1 MNLSLPFVGREKEMS
16 RLRQLHGQGRLVLLL
31 GAEGLGKSALVEQLR
46 ESLGLHVC
54 PASVHLSEICDALEH
69 SLGLEAGDFDLVK
82 RKNRL
87 LNLLKEA
94 KRAVVVFD
102 NASWTTPKLGSFI
115 ESVTL
120 RVPVWLCVRS
130 EHPWEVG
137 RIWPLL
143 VRFEHV
149 ELKPFH
155 PRETQELVASAVG
168 KKVVP
173 EKTLEITGWL
183 HHRSAGCPKILCE
196 LLREIARGHYDLGNP
211 HGLRLLDLDRHIHE
225 MFPVTPFDERQRTI
239 AIERTAASPCIR
251 NSSRRCA

>member
-1 MNLSLPFVGREKEMS
+1 MNLSLPFIGREKEMS

-31 GAEGLGKSALVEQLR
+31 GAKGMGKSALVEQLR
-46 ESLGLHVC
+46 EPLHLRVC
-54 PASVHLSEICDALEH
+54 PGSEHLSEICDSLEH

-87 LNLLKEA
+87 LKLLKEM

-115 ESVTL
+115 ESVSL
-120 RVPVWLCVRS
+120 CVPVWLCVRS
-130 EHPWEVG
+130 EHPWDVG

-149 ELKPFH
+149 ELKPFR
-155 PRETQELVASAVG
+155 PKETQKLVASAVRQ
-168 KKVVP
+168 KVVP
-173 EKTLEITGWL
+173 ENTLEITGWL
-183 HHRSAGCPKILCE
+183 HHRSAGSPKILCD
-196 LLREIARGHYDLGNP
+196 LLTEIAHGHYDLGRR

-225 MFPVTPFDERQRTI
+225 LFPVTPFDT
-239 AIERTAASPCIR
+239 
-251 NSSRRCA
+251 